1 MLKENDVDMK
11 PSVKIIVLGGT
22 ITMTPQKSGGIAP
35 SLTGEDLISAIPQL
49 ADIATVDVVT
59 PFLVPGASL
68 TFEQMSQV
76 ADLIKASAHENVD
89 GVVIAQGTDT
99 IDETAFLLDLVLQ
112 PGDPTL
118 VVTGAMRGAAAPG
131 ADGHANIV
139 SAITVAASD
148 GAKGLGTLVVLNDEV
163 HAACFVQKMDTG
175 LPSAFMSPA
184 IGPIG
189 SVTEGKF
196 RLRTKPAIAPLQT
209 LDRLAP
215 APVAII
221 KTGLGDDGRLLDI
234 LPELGFRGAIIEATG
249 AGHVPQQI
257 VERLAN
263 LVERMPVVLAT
274 RVPAGPVFNAS
285 YGFPGSEMDLIGR
298 GLIPAGLL
306 PPHKA
311 RLLLACLVGS
321 GFALDEINAHF
332 KAFA

>member
-1 MLKENDVDMK
+1 MK
-11 PSVKIIVLGGT
+11 PNVKVIVIGGT

-49 ADIATVDVVT
+49 VEIATVDVIT

-68 TFEQMSQV
+68 TFEQMSRV
-76 ADLIKASAHENVD
+76 ADLIKASAHGNVD

-99 IDETAFLLDLVLQ
+99 IDETAFLLDLVVGA
-112 PGDPTL
+112 GDPTL
-118 VVTGAMRGAAAPG
+118 VVTGAMRGATAPG

-139 SAITVAASD
+139 SAITVAAS
-148 GAKGLGTLVVLNDEV
+148 ARARGLGTLVVLNDEV

-175 LPSAFMSPA
+175 LPSAFMSPG

-189 SVTEGKF
+189 SVSEGRF
-196 RLRTKPAIAPLQT
+196 RLHTKPAISRPKT
-209 LDRLAP
+209 LDRLAA
-215 APVAII
+215 APVAIV
-221 KTGLGDDGRLLDI
+221 KTGLGDDGRLLDV

-257 VERLAN
+257 VERLAK
-263 LVERMPVVLAT
+263 LVEYMPVVLAT

-285 YGFPGSEMDLIGR
+285 YGFPGSEMDLVGR

-321 GFALDEINAHF
+321 DRSLDEI
-332 KAFA
+332 KAQFGVFA